1 MNRNLTII
9 LGAVIVASMSIGLL
23 FALTS
28 LQGNDEVISP
38 NCMTGEK
45 YNEHLDFY
53 NKECPVNFEELGY
66 ESSKECHTNEIAL
79 FDPRICR

>member
-1 MNRNLTII
+1 M
-9 LGAVIVASMSIGLL
+9 GAVIIASMSMGLV

-28 LQGNDEVISP
+28 LQGNDEGIP
-38 NCMTGEK
+38 RNCMTGDE

-53 NKECPVNFEELGY
+53 NNECPVNFEELGY

-79 FDPRICR
+79 FDPQMCR